1 MARADGTEDIG
12 SGGSVGS
19 SGGGPEIVDIG
30 SHIEAASAAASDR
43 ADTSGKRV
51 RRTREQ
57 LIADGYY
64 EGKDTGKP
72 AAAAKART
80 PVAAKGSLDV
90 NSIQFALTGI
100 HALLAAGLH
109 APELE
114 LSEAEAE
121 TVSKSIVAVSR
132 HYDLQQTQKA
142 TDWGNLV
149 VSLGVVYGGR
159 IIRISAR
166 TSAEKKAKRGATAAN
181 TGFTPTAP
189 NVAPQQP
196 QTAAPVINAKMG
208 VATRQKTAADDA
220 LLNEVEPFLAP

>member
-1 MARADGTEDIG
+1 MALTDGTEASRDG
-12 SGGSVGS
+12 GASGGGA
-19 SGGGPEIVDIG
+19 GGPEIVDIG
-30 SHIEAASAAASDR
+30 SHIQTANVAAAARSDT
-43 ADTSGKRV
+43 DGKRI
-51 RRTREQ
+51 RRTRAE
-57 LIADGYY
+57 LEAAGYY

-72 AAAAKART
+72 AATKARS
-80 PVAAKGSLDV
+80 PVVKGGSLDV

-121 TVSKSIVAVSR
+121 TVAKSIVAVSR

-166 TSAEKKAKRGATAAN
+166 TSAAKKASRGATAPN

-196 QTAAPVINAKMG
+196 QTRTPEAAKAAMPPMRPR
-208 VATRQKTAADDA
+208 TREDDA